1 MEPKAEVAE
10 LRDRVRAFVDDRV
23 IPAEPRL
30 DDGDRDLM
38 RSLQEEAKREGLWAL
53 GLPKEIGGGGL
64 GFMPYVFINEVVGR
78 SEHAMIALGTH
89 SAQDATMLHLFG
101 TDEQKAQW
109 LRPLVAGEI
118 YPSIGMTE
126 PEVAGS
132 DPTGVRATAVLDTRS
147 GTGGDEWVVNAHKW
161 FTTGA
166 SMAAFTTV
174 FAVTEPDA
182 PPHGRASMIIVPT
195 DSPGYE
201 I

>member
-1 MEPKAEVAE
+1 
-10 LRDRVRAFVDDRV
+10 
-23 IPAEPRL
+23 
-30 DDGDRDLM
+30 
-38 RSLQEEAKREGLWAL
+38 
-53 GLPKEIGGGGL
+53 
-64 GFMPYVFINEVVGR
+64 MPYVFVNEVVGR

-101 TDEQKAQW
+101 TDEQKEQW

-132 DPTGVRATAVLDTRS
+132 DPTGVRATAVLD
-147 GTGGDEWVVNAHKW
+147 GDEWVVNAHKW

-182 PPHGRASMIIVPT
+182 PAARARVDDHRADRLARATRSCARSRRWATPRART
-195 DSPGYE
+195 ARSG
-201 I
+201 